1 MQRLKIGQ
9 LIHSLWT
16 CNGSDES
23 GFADAIFDGR
33 IDALSWYVIGEVD
46 DDDENISSIPLDES
60 AKIDIDRVHCCNLLY
75 ASFCEK
81 YMDRNQP
88 VMIGGLTVNWRSRAC
103 WVRPDGS
110 PDMDYI
116 SENFG
121 TCTAPV
127 FEQSCSGFTV
137 ARPVLKEMSI
147 RDYAMWWNEHHRREQ
162 ENGSNSDVPL
172 LYLKDWKFTASFPH
186 YDAYE
191 WPHFF
196 QDDWLNQA
204 MDTGYKY
211 VIRFRIM

>member
-9 LIHSLWT
+9 LIYSLWT
-16 CNGSDES
+16 CNGSEES

-33 IDALSWYVIGEVD
+33 LDALSSYVMGEVD
-46 DDDENISSIPLDES
+46 DGDETISSITLDES
-60 AKIDIDRVHCCNLLY
+60 AKTDIDRVHCSNLSY

-81 YMDRNQP
+81 YMHQNRP
-88 VMIGGLTVNWRSRAC
+88 VMIDGLTDNWKSRAC
-103 WVRPDGS
+103 WVRSDGS

-121 TCTAPV
+121 ACTAPV

-147 RDYAMWWNEHHRREQ
+147 RDYSAWWNDHHRREQ
-162 ENGSNSDVPL
+162 ETGSNSSVPL
-172 LYLKDWKFTASFPH
+172 LYLKDWKFTANFPQ
-186 YDAYE
+186 YNAYE

-204 MDTGYKY
+204 MDSGYKY
-211 VIRFRIM
+211 VMYFRAT